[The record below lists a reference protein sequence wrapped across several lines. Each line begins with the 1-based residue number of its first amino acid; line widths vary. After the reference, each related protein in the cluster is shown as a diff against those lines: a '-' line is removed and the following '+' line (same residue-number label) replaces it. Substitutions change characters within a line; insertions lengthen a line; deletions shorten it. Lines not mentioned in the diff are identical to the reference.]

1 MYYASHPR
9 DAKAQEDAEMEE
21 EMSAYMA
28 KLPISGHVS
37 ATESEFD
44 A

>member
-9 DAKAQEDAEMEE
+9 DAKAQEDAAMEE
-21 EMSAYMA
+21 EMSAYLA

-37 ATESEFD
+37 TNESDTD